1 MVFHSKASQIFPGRL
16 IQASTKLQTD
26 SCQGFT
32 DTITYIYKSIT
43 ILIFDYIII
52 NSYLYCFLSQFLNLH
67 DTAQERVSVRT
78 WPYTYY
84 NVLCSTHSSSFVGK
98 VENCGTNSQELIAT
112 AIYPDSHTT
121 GGMGDVVSASIH
133 HR

>member
-43 ILIFDYIII
+43 ILIFRLHHHTLIPLLF
-52 NSYLYCFLSQFLNLH
+52 SFSVFEH

-121 GGMGDVVSASIH
+121 GGMGDVFSASIH